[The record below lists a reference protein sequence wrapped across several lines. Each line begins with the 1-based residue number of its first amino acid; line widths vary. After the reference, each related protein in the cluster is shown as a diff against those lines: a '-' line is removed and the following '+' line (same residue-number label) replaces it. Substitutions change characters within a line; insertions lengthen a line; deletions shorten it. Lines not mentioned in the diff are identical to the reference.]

1 MDSTNALKNARS
13 DRKIMAA
20 TDQAFL
26 DILNSLIEMTTQE
39 LNKIDRVKYE
49 TLITIH
55 LHQRDIFN
63 DLVILGLAN
72 DNCRYHLSLP
82 LFPTGSHEY

>member
-26 DILNSLIEMTTQE
+26 DILNSLIEMTMQE
-39 LNKIDRVKYE
+39 
-49 TLITIH
+49 TP
-55 LHQRDIFN
+55 
-63 DLVILGLAN
+63 
-72 DNCRYHLSLP
+72 RYVWS
-82 LFPTGSHEY
+82 